1 MPKTQEI
8 RIRTDGGTS
17 LPVRVPVS
25 ALRLLV
31 DALTEIGKG
40 NAVSIVPIHAEM
52 TTQEAADLLN
62 VSRPYLVQ
70 LLEKGEIPFHK
81 TGTHRRV
88 RYQDMV
94 DYKKRTDDARHAVL
108 EELAAEAQKLGLG
121 Y

>member
-1 MPKTQEI
+1 MATFMTPHTLPSEEEIAIAQTSGRTLSACLQTHAETQEI

-62 VSRPYLVQ
+62 VSRP
-70 LLEKGEIPFHK
+70 
-81 TGTHRRV
+81 
-88 RYQDMV
+88 
-94 DYKKRTDDARHAVL
+94 
-108 EELAAEAQKLGLG
+108 
-121 Y
+121 

>member
-1 MPKTQEI
+1 MYQLMTEQQTKVS
-8 RIRTDGGTS
+8 RRVASS
-17 LPVRVPVS
+17 L
-25 ALRLLV
+25 
-31 DALTEIGKG
+31 
-40 NAVSIVPIHAEM
+40 
-52 TTQEAADLLN
+52 QEAADLLN